1 MKKFKA
7 LLLIL
12 LIIISSFSYA
22 KSSVWLAEKEGKK
35 VILAGSI
42 HLLHPSQ
49 LPLPAE
55 YLQAFKVSSRIAFE
69 VDLVELDSITVASQ
83 MALQFQ
89 LHGTT
94 LDKTLRADVWQ
105 RLQAVMRKYN
115 IPIQLTRF
123 DAAFMSLSLPV
134 MIWQQQGYQAGIDRI
149 LYDKAKAE
157 GKEIVGLETIE
168 QQLAALATLKQI
180 NPNVLIE
187 EMLKELENKNLA
199 LDILVKQIYAGE
211 TTTML
216 AQINDYSN
224 SISMNKFYQNLLV
237 KRNKAWLSQI
247 EKFADT
253 NKLTLVV
260 VGDMHL
266 IGDESVLNLLA
277 ARGYSISYY
286 QVEAN

>member
-1 MKKFKA
+1 
-7 LLLIL
+7 
-12 LIIISSFSYA
+12 
-22 KSSVWLAEKEGKK
+22 
-35 VILAGSI
+35 
-42 HLLHPSQ
+42 
-49 LPLPAE
+49 
-55 YLQAFKVSSRIAFE
+55 
-69 VDLVELDSITVASQ
+69 

-247 EKFADT
+247 EKFADA